1 MGNLVEELVR
11 IVHGGG
17 SWVECAGV
25 DELAEDREVIL
36 EMSFDGKG
44 LDLLELC
51 ERGAF
56 GNERDSR
63 LSVSFWVRDWGHL
76 DSQ

>member
-44 LDLLELC
+44 IC
-51 ERGAF
+51 W
-56 GNERDSR
+56 SC
-63 LSVSFWVRDWGHL
+63 VREVHL
-76 DSQ
+76 GMREIGD